1 MRLLRFVPVV
11 TLVMMCSCME
21 DILSGLTPDPSLDTN
36 PESSSDPNSEPVQSE
51 DVVSADTVPNL
62 SFDDWYKDGSVWMP
76 NASDGPYVW
85 DSANPGTA
93 MLGVSPTTPEEE
105 DVVKGKAARLETMS
119 VFGMLAAGN
128 IYVGQFCNVAG
139 LGAELNWGYPFTS
152 RPLALHGYY
161 KYAPKTIDIA
171 KDPYK
176 DLKGTTDECQIQ
188 IILADWDTQFHINS
202 SEKVFVDIEND
213 PNIIAFGSLVSSNTD
228 SDYVEFTIPLV
239 YRNERTPKYI
249 VIVGSASRYGD
260 YFTGAK
266 GSVLLLDEFS
276 LIYDSTDLS

>member
-1 MRLLRFVPVV
+1 MRILRFVPVM
-11 TLVMMCSCME
+11 TLVMMCSCTE
-21 DILSGLTPDPSLDTN
+21 DILSDLFSDSTSDPV
-36 PESSSDPNSEPVQSE
+36 PESSSDPTPEPPQSE
-51 DVVSADTVPNL
+51 DVVTTDTVPNL
-62 SFDDWYKDGSVWMP
+62 SFDDWYRDGSVWMP
-76 NASDGPYVW
+76 NASAESCVW

-93 MLGVSPTTPEEE
+93 MLGVSPTSPEES

-161 KYAPKTIDIA
+161 KYAPKTIDIV

-176 DLKGTTDECQIQ
+176 DLKGTSDECQIQ
-188 IILADWDTQFHINS
+188 IILADWDSQFHINS
-202 SEKVFVDIEND
+202 SEKVFVDVEND
-213 PNIIAFGSLVSSNTD
+213 PNIIAYGSLVSGNTD
-228 SDYVEFTIPLV
+228 SDYVEFTLPLV
-239 YRNERTPKYI
+239 YRNDRTPKYI

-276 LIYDSTDLS
+276 LIYDSDDLP